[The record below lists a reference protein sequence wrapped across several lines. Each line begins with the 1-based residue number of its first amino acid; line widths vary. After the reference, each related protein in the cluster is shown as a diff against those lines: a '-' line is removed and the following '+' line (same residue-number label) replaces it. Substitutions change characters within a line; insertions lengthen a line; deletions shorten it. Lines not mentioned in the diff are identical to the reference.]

1 MMCKHNILNFFPL
14 LMVILLVACQQEQKL
29 ETIELTSNQI
39 ETEPANTVEGN
50 KKSLNIGIAS
60 VISPLATRVNY
71 KQFVEYIGYKLQIPV
86 EFIQGENYAETNK
99 LIEEG
104 KIDVALVCSQA
115 FVMGREKESM
125 KGIVMPKVD
134 GKPLYRSYIIVRKD
148 SGINK
153 LEDLQGKR
161 FAYTDPDSYSGRLT
175 VISSLIDKGADPEQ
189 FFSKTF
195 YTYSHDY
202 SVLAV
207 AQGVVDGATVDSIV
221 CDQMMKSDEKE
232 IANLKVIDY
241 GEWVGTPPIVVSNY
255 LSDDIVSKV
264 TTVLLTMDKD
274 PKGKEILDQL
284 GIEQFISLDQNTY
297 APINEMINKVGGY
310 SW

>member
-1 MMCKHNILNFFPL
+1 
-14 LMVILLVACQQEQKL
+14 MVILLVACQQEQKL

-60 VISPLATRVNY
+60 VISPIETRVNY

-104 KIDVALVCSQA
+104 KIDVALVCSKA

-175 VISSLIDKGADPEQ
+175 VISSLIDKRADPEQ

-221 CDQMMKSDEKE
+221 YDQMVKSDEKE

-255 LSDDIVSKV
+255 LSNDIVSKV

-297 APINEMINKVGGY
+297 TPINEMINKVGGY

>member
-221 CDQMMKSDEKE
+221 YDQMMKSDEKE